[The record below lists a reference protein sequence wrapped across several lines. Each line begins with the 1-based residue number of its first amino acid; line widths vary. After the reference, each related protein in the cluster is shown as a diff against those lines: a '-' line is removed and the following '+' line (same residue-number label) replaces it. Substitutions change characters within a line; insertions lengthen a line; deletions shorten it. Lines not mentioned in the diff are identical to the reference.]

1 MIGRVASVAAGVLA
15 LGMAILEAQVSW
27 GQAPPTAAPA
37 LGTQPARVT
46 QPVIDPAAVM
56 PPTCIAYIEITRP
69 EALLDRALDPAL
81 QAHLATL
88 PSVQK
93 YYQGSQYA
101 QLRMGV
107 TFLQGALQ
115 TEWEPALR
123 SLVGGGIYLGLDPAA
138 EAALLVIRVRQT
150 ELAAKL
156 LQTLADLAEVDA
168 QNRGRPSPV
177 QTAEYRG
184 LKGWSLGPN
193 DHHVLVGDLLM
204 LSNQGSYLKAA
215 VDRVLDGPGPA
226 SLAAD
231 PHFAQARAARDAADA
246 AWAYLRLDA
255 LRSNPGVARVLEAKS
270 NNVLVELLL
279 GGVAEVLKHAPYATA
294 ALQVSNAGLR
304 LRAALPRPADAAVG
318 QRGWYFVSGGAAEL
332 PHPAGTIATIVLA
345 RDLSGM
351 WLARDELFD
360 EQTNTGFAQADTQLG
375 LFFSGRDFATEVLG
389 ELEPRLRFYV
399 LRQEF
404 PTPPRPAVKIPSF
417 ALVVEMKQPEEFSKH
432 LLVAYQKIVGL
443 GNVLAGQRGLPALLM
458 EIETYMGTTITKSTF
473 LDEGLEN
480 VEAAPLY
487 YNFSPACARV
497 GKYFVYASTV
507 DGLRRVIDAL
517 SESGNTPSGAELWAQ
532 TLVDTSGP
540 EAARA
545 LADNREFFI
554 SQNMLAQ
561 GHDRQAAERE
571 VGTLL
576 QLVQMARSLRLNLA
590 ADRTHLWLEL
600 AAELAAP
607 REK

>member
-15 LGMAILEAQVSW
+15 LVVGVFEVHVSW
-27 GQAPPTAAPA
+27 GQPPPATAPA
-37 LGTQPARVT
+37 LGTQPTAVT
-46 QPVIDPAAVM
+46 QPALDPAALM
-56 PPTCIAYIEITRP
+56 PPTCLAYIEITQP
-69 EALLDRALDPAL
+69 EALLDRILDPAL
-81 QAHLATL
+81 QARLVAL
-88 PSVQK
+88 PSVQT

-107 TFLQGALQ
+107 TFLEGALQ
-115 TEWEPALR
+115 TKWEPALR
-123 SLVGGGIYLGLDPAA
+123 SLIGGGIYLGVDPAS
-138 EAALLVIRVRQT
+138 EAALLVIRVRQP

-177 QTAEYRG
+177 KTAEYRG
-184 LKGWSLGPN
+184 IKGWSLGPN
-193 DHHVLVGDLLM
+193 DNHALVGDLL
-204 LSNQGSYLKAA
+204 LVSNKAAYLKAA
-215 VDRVLDGPGPA
+215 VDRVLDGPTTA
-226 SLAAD
+226 NLAAD
-231 PHFAQARAARDAADA
+231 PQFAQARMAQDAADA

-255 LRSNPGVARVLEAKS
+255 LRGHPGMARVLEAKS
-270 NNVLVELLL
+270 NNVLIELLL
-279 GGVAEVLKHAPYATA
+279 GGVAETLKHAPYATA
-294 ALQVSNAGLR
+294 GLQASSAGLR
-304 LRAALPRPADAAVG
+304 LRAALPRPADSAVG
-318 QRGWYFVSGGAAEL
+318 QRGWYFASGGAAEL
-332 PHPAGTIATIVLA
+332 PRPAGTISTIVLA

-360 EQTNTGFAQADTQLG
+360 EQTNTGFAQADTQFG

-389 ELEPRLRFYV
+389 ELEPPLRFYV

-417 ALVVEMKQPEEFSKH
+417 ALVMEMKQPEEFSKH
-432 LLVAYQKIVGL
+432 LLVGYQKIIGL
-443 GNVLAGQRGLPALLM
+443 VNVLTGQQGLPALLM
-458 EIETYMGTTITKSTF
+458 EIETYRGTTITKSTF
-473 LDEGLEN
+473 LAEGVEN
-480 VEAAPLY
+480 AEAAPLY

-517 SESGNTPSGAELWAQ
+517 SEAGSSPSRAELWAQ

-545 LADNREFFI
+545 LADNREFFV

-571 VGTLL
+571 VATLL
-576 QLVQMARSLRLNLA
+576 ELVQMARSLRLNLA

-607 REK
+607 AEK